1 MSNGSSENIRIQ
13 NTFCI
18 RTELSPSAVIAA
30 CANPR
35 KVPNLDE
42 GHKMTKHFL
51 TRMEKT
57 CCKTGSLG
65 LRTSLCTQ
73 TRPMCASVD
82 QSQLLKQRLTTS
94 SSNQEAVG
102 LIAQHMVTTCEDR
115 QITGWRGRGSV
126 RQTSLCSEPSS
137 FWNAQR
143 SFT

>member
-1 MSNGSSENIRIQ
+1 MSNGSCENIRIQ

-35 KVPNLDE
+35 KVPNLDNE
-42 GHKMTKHFL
+42 HKMANFSSQGWKRPVARKVALASAPLSAH
-51 TRMEKT
+51 RHD
-57 CCKTGSLG
+57 
-65 LRTSLCTQ
+65 LCF
-73 TRPMCASVD
+73 ASVE
-82 QSQLLKQRLTTS
+82 QSQLLKQRLITS

-102 LIAQHMVTTCEDR
+102 LIAQHIVTTCEGR